1 MFTRKNLQFPHK
13 AVLTRGML
21 QELYDYP
28 REFFR
33 LMYNDF
39 SDGII
44 CGLKYFHKDG
54 ALYLSAGIFRLEG
67 ALYFLPQNFNLSA
80 LAEKN
85 NLKVDQEYAITF
97 KKISR
102 DSEQCVKE
110 IALEPTFSAG
120 GGVTLGE
127 FIFLNEFELPELAS
141 GSNPFE
147 NIFQRNT
154 FNLLEVPAASRG
166 TATFHSQL
174 FKLVKEFL
182 STKKNRTPFDYAIL
196 VQLQSNETIPIETI
210 REYIS
215 AEKGSCKFT
224 SRRDLFKAFCD
235 TLISAKFTAASF
247 KNPDAPESETSRSRS
262 STSKMLPY

>member
-13 AVLTRGML
+13 AILTRGML
-21 QELYDYP
+21 QEIYDCP

-33 LMYNDF
+33 LMYDGF

-44 CGLKYFHKDG
+44 CGLNYFVRDN
-54 ALYLSAGIFRLEG
+54 ALILSAGIFRLEG
-67 ALYFLPQNFNLSA
+67 EMYFLAQDFNLSA

-85 NLKVDQEYAITF
+85 NLTDSQKYAVIL

-102 DSEQCVKE
+102 QSEQCIEE

-127 FIFLNEFELPELAS
+127 FTFYGADGFRLPELDS
-141 GSNPFE
+141 GDDPFK
-147 NIFQRNT
+147 NIFRQSV
-154 FNLLEVPAASRG
+154 FNLLEIPVAAKG
-166 TATFHSQL
+166 DATFHPQL
-174 FKLVKEFL
+174 FKLVREFL
-182 STKKNRTPFDYAIL
+182 SAKKNRTPFDYAIL
-196 VQLQSNETIPIETI
+196 VQLQSDETIPLETI

-215 AEKGSCKFT
+215 AEKDSCNFT

-235 TLISAKFTAASF
+235 CLVSAKFTAAAS
-247 KNPDAPESETSRSRS
+247 KNPDEPEIQTPRRRRSYG
-262 STSKMLPY
+262 KLI